1 MKVSIEFHELYGYS
15 LTVLDIDPAYT
26 LGDMIRKRMEI
37 IRQLKEE
44 GVFTLNKELP
54 LPTLPKRI
62 AVITSPTAAGYEDF
76 LNQLANN
83 KAGYPSI
90 RNCFRLLCRANGRK
104 SP

>member
-1 MKVSIEFHELYGYS
+1 
-15 LTVLDIDPAYT
+15 
-26 LGDMIRKRMEI
+26 MIRKRMEI

-83 KAGYPSI
+83 KAGYPFSI
-90 RNCFRLLCRANGRK
+90 PKLFSRLLCRANGRK